1 MRPWSDLRAQSDPT
15 TKGLYSGH
23 TLAASVN
30 PSTKPEEDQ
39 MAWTAPKLKEVN
51 CGMEINSY
59 APAEDEGREQERD
72 LF

>member
-1 MRPWSDLRAQSDPT
+1 
-15 TKGLYSGH
+15 
-23 TLAASVN
+23 VN